1 VPLWIKIPEDNT
13 FPRWVTND
21 DKPKSTGD
29 DSNHRLEVVIDPPRL
44 PVRIDKTLEIESV
57 QSVNTQFQ
65 LGEED
70 STGPLVETV
79 EPADGTDQDCSVA
92 VVCCVHGDEV
102 CGREAAERFL
112 SVRENLSVTEP
123 VKFVL
128 ANPRATAQGQ
138 RWVDEDLNRVFED
151 TDDEQG
157 GAESYERGLREDLQ
171 EELDGCDVLDLHSTD
186 STSEPFAVTSLFESI
201 DTQGSAQVDECS
213 FEKDNRDDKQRRK
226 ELVNSTGIVSH
237 AVEATQIGGGLVSYS
252 ELSGVAV
259 ECGRQGST
267 AAGGVAVRV
276 TARFLAAVG
285 LLEAPDDL
293 LAGAD
298 TAPGFVP
305 TGASAHRLPP
315 RDTPPVL
322 FRIVG
327 PAGEPNDVFVA
338 ENFTRVAA
346 GEPFARRDGEPV
358 TASEPFSPVLMSTD
372 GYADKLGYRGT
383 RVGRLDTP
391 TTE

>member
-1 VPLWIKIPEDNT
+1 
-13 FPRWVTND
+13 VTND

-186 STSEPFAVTSLFESI
+186 STSEPFAVTSLFEPI

-213 FEKDNRDDKQRRK
+213 FEKHNRDDKQRRK
-226 ELVNSTGIVSH
+226 ELVNGTGIVSH

-259 ECGRQGST
+259 ECGKKGTERAADNAYRAIRNFLLNEGVITSTRGSPDS
-267 AAGGVAVRV
+267 AGGVA
-276 TARFLAAVG
+276 TEAAPEWHLIFDSVDKPEYDFVG
-285 LLEAPDDL
+285 NNFEPVEHGEVYAVDGERELEA
-293 LAGAD
+293 
-298 TAPGFVP
+298 TQEFV
-305 TGASAHRLPP
+305 
-315 RDTPPVL
+315 
-322 FRIVG
+322 
-327 PAGEPNDVFVA
+327 
-338 ENFTRVAA
+338 
-346 GEPFARRDGEPV
+346 
-358 TASEPFSPVLMSTD
+358 PVLMSSSGE
-372 GYADKLGYRGT
+372 GYDDRLGYRA
-383 RVGRLDTP
+383 RSDEV
-391 TTE
+391 